1 METKASY
8 MLVGGFVLTFLA
20 GLVAFAI
27 WIAKVDLD
35 AEYKDY
41 DIYFE
46 GTVSGLLKRSIVY
59 FQGIPVGDVRD
70 IALAPDDPG
79 RVHVWVRLRAEVPV
93 NEESVAKLE
102 FQGLTGVAYIELYGG
117 TSPDAPPLLP
127 LPGQE
132 RPIIK
137 SEASPL
143 LAIFENA
150 PNLVNEAILTIGQ
163 VQKLLSDENI
173 NSVSSTLRNT
183 ERLTGNLANGTEELD
198 LIVADVKQILEQA
211 NLTVAKVNTL
221 AETGNTLLEQDAK
234 QLIEETIT
242 TMQTATTLLERVDG
256 MVAANEG
263 AVNQFVNTSLPE
275 ASRMILDLRLTAR
288 NLSRLMSRIEQN
300 PAEVIFGTKEAE
312 YDLKKRQT
320 VEDDNE

>member
-70 IALAPDDPG
+70 ITLAPDDPG
-79 RVHVWVRLRAEVPV
+79 KVHVWIRLRAEVPV

-117 TSPDAPPLLP
+117 TSPNAPPLEP
-127 LPGQE
+127 HPGQE

-143 LAIFENA
+143 LAIFESA
-150 PNLVNEAILTIGQ
+150 PNLVNEAVLTIGQ
-163 VQKLLSDENI
+163 IQKLLSDENI

-183 ERLTGNLANGTEELD
+183 ERLTGNLADGTEDLD
-198 LIVADVKQILEQA
+198 VIVADVKQILDQA
-211 NLTVAKVNTL
+211 KVTVANVNAL
-221 AETGNTLLEQDAK
+221 AETGNTLLEEDAK
-234 QLIEETIT
+234 LLIEETVK
-242 TMQTATTLLERVDG
+242 TMQTATALLERVDG

-263 AVNQFVNTSLPE
+263 AVTQFVNTSLPE
-275 ASRMILDLRLTAR
+275 VSRMILDLRLTAR

-300 PAEVIFGTKEAE
+300 PSEVIFGTKEAE
-312 YDLKKRQT
+312 YDLKTRKT
-320 VEDDNE
+320 VEDGNE